1 MINKITGIKSV
12 DFKITASGEGVVNWN
27 GSTEL
32 EILIKEKYT
41 KIKNHSLPKLRGYSN
56 KITRTDK
63 DGKDFE
69 GTKRPDDIDF
79 TKTPLYIS
87 QNCIRHHLFKDE
99 NFNLQDPEVARETEK
114 LLCSITGLIRGY
126 VIPKKEYKRTSALLI
141 TDFTETTGNGNFEQM
156 TTSGSKAKQE
166 TKSGTDKSNSMFS
179 KTTFGETKYEAYA
192 SISIEQLQFI
202 SLDDTFSRQAMK
214 PNKEMEAK
222 EIALK
227 ISKYLQELGNDKNAE
242 AIYHKNYVRKGSIF
256 TNEAHGEAGILL
268 NDNAINVLVNQM
280 SFLLE
285 NLAFRQAKG
294 WMMVDKIDKDNTSKT
309 FNIYWIK
316 LTITQ
321 YIFFFVSLFISTFN
335 FYDLIYNKS
344 IKL

>member
-1 MINKITGIKSV
+1 MEKVTGIKSV

-32 EILIKEKYT
+32 EILIKGKYK
-41 KIKNHSLPKLRGYSN
+41 KINNHSLPKLRGYTN
-56 KITRTDK
+56 KITRTNK
-63 DGKDFE
+63 ETGEEFE

-79 TKTPLYIS
+79 IKTPLYIS
-87 QNCIRHHLFKDE
+87 QNCIRHYLFKDE
-99 NFNLQDPEVARETEK
+99 SVNLQDPQVANEMEK
-114 LLCSITGLIRGY
+114 LLCSMTGLIRGY

-141 TDFTETTGNGNFEQM
+141 TDFVETEGKGNFEQM
-156 TTSGSKAKQE
+156 STSGSKEKQK
-166 TKSGTDKSNSMFS
+166 TKSGTDKSTSMFS
-179 KTTFGETKYEAYA
+179 KTTFGKTKYEAYA

-202 SLDDTFSRQAMK
+202 SLDDKHSRQAMES
-214 PNKEMEAK
+214 NNEKEGM

-227 ISKYLQELGNDKNAE
+227 ISKYLQELGDDKNAE

-268 NDNAINVLVNQM
+268 NDNAIDVLVKQM

-294 WMMVDKIDKDNTSKT
+294 WMMVDSINTDYNDSALAKNMFRIKKDDSD
-309 FNIYWIK
+309 
-316 LTITQ
+316 TQ
-321 YIFFFVSLFISTFN
+321 DEKGDAKYAVYFEGMES
-335 FYDLIYNKS
+335 
-344 IKL
+344 

>member
-1 MINKITGIKSV
+1 MNKITGIKSV

-32 EILIKEKYT
+32 EILIKGEYK
-41 KIKNHSLPKLRGYSN
+41 KVNNHSLPKLRGYSN
-56 KITRTDK
+56 KITRINKKT
-63 DGKDFE
+63 GKNFE
-69 GTKRPDDIDF
+69 GIKRPDDIDF
-79 TKTPLYIS
+79 QETPLYIS

-99 NFNLQDPEVARETEK
+99 NFNLQDPQVAKEMEK

-141 TDFTETTGNGNFEQM
+141 TDFIETTKNGNFEQM

-179 KTTFGETKYEAYA
+179 KTTFGKTKYEAYA

-202 SLDDTFSRQAMK
+202 SLDDQYSRQAME
-214 PNKEMEAK
+214 PNNETEAK
-222 EIALK
+222 DIALK
-227 ISKYLQELGNDKNAE
+227 ISKYLQDIGNDEKAE

-268 NDNAINVLVNQM
+268 NDNAIDVLVSQM
-280 SFLLE
+280 KFLLE

-294 WMMVDKIDKDNTSKT
+294 WMIVDGIKVDYNNSSLAKNMFRIKKESSDTQKNKGDVKYA
-309 FNIYWIK
+309 IY
-316 LTITQ
+316 
-321 YIFFFVSLFISTFN
+321 FEGM
-335 FYDLIYNKS
+335 KS
-344 IKL
+344 